1 MTPNGRGGPARAKT
15 GSPLWRL
22 RCTMPAVVAV
32 GTLAHVPRQR
42 WYHPSAGIRQCLMAS
57 DGRPPREPHEI
68 MAKQSYD
75 VLLDARGLIC
85 PMPLIKTRQAL
96 MVIEPGATVCVLATD
111 PDTVADFASFCEA
124 TGHKLLSSEHKDA
137 IYLYV
142 IEKV

>member
-1 MTPNGRGGPARAKT
+1 
-15 GSPLWRL
+15 
-22 RCTMPAVVAV
+22 
-32 GTLAHVPRQR
+32 
-42 WYHPSAGIRQCLMAS
+42 
-57 DGRPPREPHEI
+57 

-75 VLLDARGLIC
+75 VFLDARGLVC
-85 PMPLIKTRQAL
+85 PMPLIKTRQAP

-111 PDTVADFASFCEA
+111 PDTVADFTSFCEA